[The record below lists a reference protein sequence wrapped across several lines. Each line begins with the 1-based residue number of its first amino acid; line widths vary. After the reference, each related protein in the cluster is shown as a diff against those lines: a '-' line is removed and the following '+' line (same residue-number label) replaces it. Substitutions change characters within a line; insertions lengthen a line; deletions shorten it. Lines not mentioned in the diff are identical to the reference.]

1 MCMNVMLHK
10 VNKNYT
16 IFMSFPKEKMPKI
29 HTREDT
35 LQLANGAR
43 KTGWPHTGQS
53 PGAGDMSGCASPDM
67 LCS

>member
-1 MCMNVMLHK
+1 
-10 VNKNYT
+10 
-16 IFMSFPKEKMPKI
+16 MSFPKEKMPKI

-53 PGAGDMSGCASPDM
+53 PGAGDMSGCASPEM